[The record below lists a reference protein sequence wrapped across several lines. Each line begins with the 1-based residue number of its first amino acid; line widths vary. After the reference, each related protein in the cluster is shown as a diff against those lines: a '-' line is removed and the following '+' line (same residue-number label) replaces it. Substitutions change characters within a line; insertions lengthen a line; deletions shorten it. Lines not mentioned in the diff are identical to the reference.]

1 MTRLPPIVFVFF
13 FHAVSQGG
21 LFTRLPDIQQALGLN
36 EAALGLALLGQPAG
50 AIASFL
56 FAAPLVERIGTRTVA
71 LWTIPTLAAIMVAM
85 ALAPSL
91 PLLFIAFVVYG
102 SVFAISNI
110 AINVEADRVEAATGR
125 RVMNT
130 CHGVWS
136 SGLLLA
142 SLTGTFMR
150 GVGVSPTVHFG
161 VIVPIVLA
169 GILLVA
175 LPMQPA
181 PARVHTAKPAKFRLA
196 LPTTMTLLLLG
207 YAAASA
213 FAEGGLRNWSV
224 IFMRDSFTAPAWVD
238 TLTLPCFIA
247 AQSVGR
253 LLGDRAVTRWGPVK
267 LARGL
272 AAIALVG
279 LVLVVLSPNLVVAL
293 VGFAL
298 LGLGVCISFPLST
311 SAAAG
316 LGDRPASEN
325 VAALT
330 MSQQILLLGAP
341 ALLGWIATTFSI
353 RVTFAVM
360 LPPLLLAIYL
370 ARYLAPGAGETVTR
384 RSAPHGSPSDPPGS

>member
-21 LFTRLPDIQQALGLN
+21 LFARLPDIQQALGLN

-50 AIASFL
+50 AILSFL

-71 LWTIPTLAAIMVAM
+71 LWTIPSLAAIMVAM

-110 AINVEADRVEAATGR
+110 AINVEADRVEAASGR

-150 GVGVSPTVHFG
+150 GLGVSPAVHFG
-161 VIVPIVLA
+161 LIVPIVLG

-181 PARVHTAKPAKFRLA
+181 PARVHAAKPAKFRLA

-213 FAEGGLRNWSV
+213 LAEGGLRNWSV

-238 TLTLPCFIA
+238 TLTLPAFIA
-247 AQSVGR
+247 AQSAGR
-253 LLGDRAVTRWGPVK
+253 LLGDRAVTRWGPVR

-293 VGFAL
+293 AGFAL

-370 ARYLAPGAGETVTR
+370 ARYLAPRSGEPVTR
-384 RSAPHGSPSDPPGS
+384 RSAPRAEPSAPPGS

>member
-13 FHAVSQGG
+13 LHAVSQGG
-21 LFTRLPDIQQALGLN
+21 LFSRLPDIQQALGLD
-36 EAALGLALLGQPAG
+36 EAGLGLALLGQPAG
-50 AIASFL
+50 AIVSFL
-56 FAAPLVERIGTRTVA
+56 FAAPLVERIGTRRVL
-71 LWTIPTLAAIMVAM
+71 LWTIPLMSAVMVSM

-91 PLLFIAFVVYG
+91 LLLFFAFMVYG
-102 SVFAISNI
+102 SIFAISNI
-110 AINVEADRVEAATGR
+110 AINVEADRVEAARGKR
-125 RVMNT
+125 LMNT

-136 SGLLLA
+136 AGLLLA

-150 GVGVSPTVHFG
+150 GVGVSPAMHFG
-161 VIVPIVLA
+161 LIVPIVVV
-169 GILLVA
+169 GMLVVG
-175 LPMQPA
+175 LPMVSA
-181 PARVHTAKPAKFRLA
+181 PARAHSAKGGGFRLA
-196 LPTTMTLLLLG
+196 LPTAMTLLLLG

-224 IFMRDSFTAPAWVD
+224 IYMRDSFTAPAWVD
-238 TLTLPCFIA
+238 TLTLPAFIT
-247 AQSVGR
+247 AQSIGR
-253 LLGDRAVTRWGPVK
+253 LLGDRAVTRFGTVP

-272 AAIALVG
+272 AVTALLG
-279 LVLVVLSPNLVVAL
+279 LVLVVVAPNLYVAL
-293 VGFAL
+293 AGFAL

-341 ALLGWIATTFSI
+341 ALLGGIAEMFSI

-360 LPPLLLAIYL
+360 IPPLLLAIYL
-370 ARYLAPGAGETVTR
+370 ARYLDPNLTR
-384 RSAPHGSPSDPPGS
+384 RSAPRAAPSDPPGS